1 RVGVVQEPPVLL
13 DREATLAAAVGHLRR
28 AADGGARLVVFP
40 EAYVPGY
47 PVWIWR
53 LRPEAD
59 FELTSAIHTGSCWPT
74 ASTWWRTG
82 FGRCA
87 TRRRSGAWW
96 WCAGFTSGRVS
107 SAGRRCTTRWSRSGP
122 TARS

>member
-1 RVGVVQEPPVLL
+1 MDAGGVRVAVVQEPPVLL
-13 DREATLAAAVGHLRR
+13 DWEATLAAAVGHLRR

-59 FELTSAIHTGSCWPT
+59 FELTSAIHRELLANSVDLVADGLNPLHF
-74 ASTWWRTG
+74 R
-82 FGRCA
+82 GR
-87 TRRRSGAWW
+87 
-96 WCAGFTSGRVS
+96 
-107 SAGRRCTTRWSRSGP
+107 
-122 TARS
+122 

>member
-1 RVGVVQEPPVLL
+1 MDAGGVRVAVVQEPPVLL

-59 FELTSAIHTGSCWPT
+59 FELTSAIHRELLADTQDQRPPT
-74 ASTWWRTG
+74 SEPSSLKLHFVPRPPALHPGAPFRRGPPAASSHPAMT
-82 FGRCA
+82 
-87 TRRRSGAWW
+87 
-96 WCAGFTSGRVS
+96 
-107 SAGRRCTTRWSRSGP
+107 
-122 TARS
+122 

>member
-1 RVGVVQEPPVLL
+1 MDAGGVRVAVVQEPPVLL

-53 LRPEAD
+53 LRPEP
-59 FELTSAIHTGSCWPT
+59 TSS
-74 ASTWWRTG
+74 
-82 FGRCA
+82 
-87 TRRRSGAWW
+87 
-96 WCAGFTSGRVS
+96 
-107 SAGRRCTTRWSRSGP
+107 
-122 TARS
+122 